1 MVILLSEKNL
11 VDLVEVFIGK
21 KRTWNVDTCIKLSVG
36 NVEMGSVKITGKIQ
50 YVPDQN

>member
-1 MVILLSEKNL
+1 MVIQLSQKNL
-11 VDLVEVFIGK
+11 VDLAEVLIGK

-36 NVEMGSVKITGKIQ
+36 NTEIGSITITGKIR